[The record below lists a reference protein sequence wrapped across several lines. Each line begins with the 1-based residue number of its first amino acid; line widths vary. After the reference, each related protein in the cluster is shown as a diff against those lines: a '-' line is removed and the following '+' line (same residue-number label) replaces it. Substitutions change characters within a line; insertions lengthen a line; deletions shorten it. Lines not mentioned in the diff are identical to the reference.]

1 VSTEPPRSGGNEHRV
16 RSGGDEHPVR
26 SGGNEPPVRFGPAEL
41 GRSAELAPGVHFLFT
56 GRVGGVSAAPYDTLN
71 LCGAVGDDPAAVA
84 ENRRLTARACGLAD
98 GRLVWMR
105 QVHGVAVRYANVS
118 SAGYEG
124 AGSAWHDAAGSAG
137 HEGAG
142 SAWHDAAGSAG
153 HEGAGSAWHDAA
165 GSDELRGGG
174 RPPGAEPA
182 SETLPEADASFTDV
196 PGLGLG
202 VLVADCAPVLV
213 ADPEARIV
221 GVAHAGREG
230 MAAGVV
236 TELLS
241 AMSAAG
247 ADPARMHA
255 VIGPHICGGCYEVP
269 AELRDR
275 IAGKVPES
283 GCVTR
288 KGTPGVDVGAGVEAQ
303 LARAG
308 LASVASDPRCTAET
322 PSLYSYRRDG
332 RTGRLAG
339 LIWLTS

>member
-1 VSTEPPRSGGNEHRV
+1 MSTEPPRSDGNEHPA
-16 RSGGDEHPVR
+16 RSG
-26 SGGNEPPVRFGPAEL
+26 PAGL
-41 GRSAELAPGVHFLFT
+41 GQPAELAPGVHFLFT
-56 GRVGGVSAAPYDTLN
+56 GRGGGVSAPPYDTLN
-71 LCGAVGDDPAAVA
+71 LGGAVGDDPAAVA

-98 GRLVWMR
+98 GRLAWMR
-105 QVHGVAVRYANVS
+105 QVHGVAVRYAGV
-118 SAGYEG
+118 
-124 AGSAWHDAAGSAG
+124 GSAEDDAV
-137 HEGAG
+137 
-142 SAWHDAAGSAG
+142 
-153 HEGAGSAWHDAA
+153 
-165 GSDELRGGG
+165 GSDEFRGGG
-174 RPPGAEPA
+174 RPLAAEPA
-182 SETLPEADASFTDV
+182 GQRLPEADAFFTDV

-202 VLVADCAPVLV
+202 VLVADCAPVLL

-247 ADPARMHA
+247 GDPARMHA

-308 LASVASDPRCTAET
+308 VAFVSSDPRCTAET
-322 PSLYSYRRDG
+322 PFLYSYRRDG
-332 RTGRLAG
+332 RAGRLAG
-339 LIWLTS
+339 LIWLAS

>member
-1 VSTEPPRSGGNEHRV
+1 VSTEPPRSDGNEHPA
-16 RSGGDEHPVR
+16 RSG
-26 SGGNEPPVRFGPAEL
+26 PAGL
-41 GRSAELAPGVHFLFT
+41 GQPAELAPGVHFLFT
-56 GRVGGVSAAPYDTLN
+56 GRGGGVSAPPYDTLN
-71 LCGAVGDDPAAVA
+71 LGGAVGDDPAAVA

-98 GRLVWMR
+98 GRLAWMR
-105 QVHGVAVRYANVS
+105 QVHGVAVRYADV
-118 SAGYEG
+118 
-124 AGSAWHDAAGSAG
+124 GSAENDAV
-137 HEGAG
+137 
-142 SAWHDAAGSAG
+142 
-153 HEGAGSAWHDAA
+153 
-165 GSDELRGGG
+165 GSDEFRGGG
-174 RPPGAEPA
+174 RPLAAEPA
-182 SETLPEADASFTDV
+182 GQPLPEADASFTDV

-202 VLVADCAPVLV
+202 VLVADCAPVLL

-247 ADPARMHA
+247 ADPARMRA

-308 LASVASDPRCTAET
+308 VAAVASDPRCTAET

-339 LIWLTS
+339 LIWLAS

>member
-1 VSTEPPRSGGNEHRV
+1 VSTEPPRSGGTEHRTG
-16 RSGGDEHPVR
+16 SGL
-26 SGGNEPPVRFGPAEL
+26 AEL

-56 GRVGGVSAAPYDTLN
+56 GRGGGVSAAPYDTLN
-71 LCGAVGDDPAAVA
+71 LGGAVGDDPAAVA

-98 GRLVWMR
+98 GRLAWMR
-105 QVHGVAVRYANVS
+105 QVHGVAVRYAS
-118 SAGYEG
+118 I
-124 AGSAWHDAAGSAG
+124 GSAG
-137 HEGAG
+137 HERV
-142 SAWHDAAGSAG
+142 GSAG
-153 HEGAGSAWHDAA
+153 HDAVGLAGRDGVGADEFRLAGHGVARSDEFRAA
-165 GSDELRGGG
+165 GQ
-174 RPPGAEPA
+174 P
-182 SETLPEADASFTDV
+182 LPEADASFTDV

-202 VLVADCAPVLV
+202 VLVADCAPVLL

-247 ADPARMHA
+247 ADPARMRA

-308 LASVASDPRCTAET
+308 VAAVASDPRCTAET

-339 LIWLTS
+339 LIWLAS